1 MTDLGLKGK
10 TIVAELGV
18 EDFARILNIQ
28 LNLNTARNS
37 DRVGDVIIF
46 LQHNDVYTAGIHFKG
61 TVSDLPA
68 PFYRIN
74 RGGYLTYH
82 GPGQIVVYFI
92 RNLHANGENVKELI
106 EKIQASVISTLNFFG
121 INGKGLFDEK
131 TGIWVGDKKICSIG
145 LGIEGFSTLHGMALN
160 VDTDLNKFKAID
172 PCNFDPEVMTS
183 LSRLVGHKITVDEV
197 QPILKREVL
206 KNLGVKEKEFI
217 DSIESLEKLS
227 LNC

>member
-1 MTDLGLKGK
+1 MTNFDPKRK
-10 TIVAELGV
+10 AIVAKLGT
-18 EDFARILNIQ
+18 EDYARVLNIQ
-28 LNLNTARNS
+28 HRLNSARNS
-37 DRVGDVIIF
+37 DRIGDVVIF

-61 TVSDLPA
+61 NVSDLPA
-68 PFYRIN
+68 PFYQIN

-106 EKIQASVISTLNFFG
+106 EKIQNSVISTLNTFG
-121 INGKGLFDEK
+121 ITGRGLFNEK
-131 TGIWVGDKKICSIG
+131 TGVWVDDKKICSIG

-183 LSRLVGHKITVDEV
+183 ISRLIDRKITVDEV
-197 QPILKREVL
+197 QPILEKEIF
-206 KNLGVKEKEFI
+206 KNLCIGEKEFI
-217 DSIESLEKLS
+217 NSIESLEKLS

>member
-1 MTDLGLKGK
+1 MTNFDLKRK
-10 TIVAELGV
+10 AIVAKLGT
-18 EDFARILNIQ
+18 EDFARVLNIQ
-28 LNLNTARNS
+28 HRLNSARNS
-37 DRVGDVIIF
+37 DRIGDVVIF

-61 TVSDLPA
+61 NVSDLPA
-68 PFYRIN
+68 PFYQIN

-92 RNLHANGENVKELI
+92 RNLHVNGENVKELI
-106 EKIQASVISTLNFFG
+106 EKIQNSVISTLNTFG
-121 INGKGLFDEK
+121 ITGRGLFNEK
-131 TGIWVGDKKICSIG
+131 TGVWVDDKKICSIG

-183 LSRLVGHKITVDEV
+183 ISRLLDRKVTVDEV
-197 QPILKREVL
+197 QPILEKEIF
-206 KNLGVKEKEFI
+206 KNLCIGEKEFI
-217 DSIESLEKLS
+217 NSIESLEKLS

>member
-1 MTDLGLKGK
+1 MTDLDLKKK
-10 TIVAELGV
+10 TIVAKLGV
-18 EDFARILNIQ
+18 EDFARVLNIQ
-28 LNLNTARNS
+28 LNLNAARNS
-37 DRVGDVIIF
+37 DKVGDVIIF

-68 PFYRIN
+68 PFYRID

-106 EKIQASVISTLNFFG
+106 EKIQASVISTLNIFE
-121 INGKGLFDEK
+121 INGRGLFNEK
-131 TGIWVGDKKICSIG
+131 TGVWVGDKKICSIG

-183 LSRLVGHKITVDEV
+183 LTRLVGHKITVDEV
-197 QPILKREVL
+197 QPILEKDLFKYLDIE
-206 KNLGVKEKEFI
+206 EKEFI